1 MPPDTAHLVLALE
14 TSNPSSWQEG
24 TARPGV
30 AIGEIGPSG
39 VLAGVTTEPLDTLNP
54 RHDDLQSCI
63 DRAMASRGAT
73 PRDIA
78 RVCVSVGP
86 GGFTNIRIAVTTA
99 RMIAE
104 VTGAACVPVPS
115 AIVVARRAKAPGPF
129 VVALASKGETAYV
142 TVFSNPNTPD
152 APGSIMDGATIASL
166 AQRGVRLL
174 VADQF
179 LPPVVRI
186 AVETAGM
193 AIRPPVFDPVACLEA
208 GLTYPAVDP
217 VALRPI
223 YPREPEAVTKW
234 RALKRQ

>member
-1 MPPDTAHLVLALE
+1 M
-14 TSNPSSWQEG
+14 
-24 TARPGV
+24 
-30 AIGEIGPSG
+30 GEIGADG
-39 VLAGVTTEPLDTLNP
+39 VLAGVRTEPLNTSNP

-63 DRAMASRGAT
+63 DRAIASRGAA

-115 AIVVARRAKAPGPF
+115 AAVVARRVISPGPF
-129 VVALASKGETAYV
+129 AVALASKGDTAFV
-142 TVFSNPNTPD
+142 TVFSAPGTPD
-152 APGSIMDGATIASL
+152 APGSIMDGPAIASL
-166 AQRGVRLL
+166 AQRGVRLF

-179 LPPVVRI
+179 LPQTARN
-186 AVETAGM
+186 AVEGAGM
-193 AIRPPVFDPVACLEA
+193 TILPPVFDPVACLES
-208 GLTYPAVDP
+208 GIVLPAVDP
-217 VALRPI
+217 VALKPI

-234 RALKRQ
+234 RALKER